1 MADQQD
7 VVETTTPEVSET
19 VMASYSADDL
29 AKAREQEKAKL
40 YPQMEKMKEEL
51 AALKKAKEEEE
62 ARKQA
67 KAAERAAKEAER
79 IAEKQNKQK
88 EQE

>member
-7 VVETTTPEVSET
+7 VVDVPTPAAPEVSET
-19 VMASYSADDL
+19 EMVSYSAEDL

-51 AALKKAKEEEE
+51 ASLKKARE
-62 ARKQA
+62 
-67 KAAERAAKEAER
+67 
-79 IAEKQNKQK
+79 
-88 EQE
+88 